1 MDKTFLQFWPL
12 IDRSKRNEYNECI
25 NNKEERRGI
34 KEMAGGFFNRKNR
47 RTLTIII
54 ALLLV
59 LAMVVPI
66 VLEFAIM

>member
-1 MDKTFLQFWPL
+1 
-12 IDRSKRNEYNECI
+12 
-25 NNKEERRGI
+25 
-34 KEMAGGFFNRKNR
+34 MAGGFYNRKNR

>member
-1 MDKTFLQFWPL
+1 MIRQISILV
-12 IDRSKRNEYNECI
+12 SI

-34 KEMAGGFFNRKNR
+34 KEMAGGFYNRKNR

>member
-1 MDKTFLQFWPL
+1 MIWQISILV
-12 IDRSKRNEYNECI
+12 SI
-25 NNKEERRGI
+25 NNKEERRCI
-34 KEMAGGFFNRKNR
+34 KEMAGGFYNRKNR